1 MINYR
6 TIAVIKRELKE
17 KLLSKGF
24 IIMTIMLPLLMFGF
38 IGLQTFLMTFDGGER
53 QKIEIITESE
63 ELGKKLETELKDY
76 EFIKDS
82 SVVSSFITMDSGALT
97 SYLEI
102 RNDDLISESLSGIMF
117 IPDSALVNKKIY
129 YYSKAP
135 KSIRMLDRF
144 NGPINKVLVET
155 YFSTRDIPPE
165 ELQFARMNVDI
176 TKFKIS
182 EEEGIK
188 EEGFG
193 NLVLAYLFT
202 FLLYISLL
210 MMGSMMM
217 QSVIQEK
224 TNRIVEVLLSSVTS
238 RELLAGKIIGST
250 ITGVLQM
257 LIWLSPVIMLISTTW
272 FALPEELTL
281 DVTGEQILYLLIN
294 FLIGLA
300 TYLGLF
306 GTIGSIFDSPQDAQS
321 GMWPIMMLIIIPF
334 FISMSMIENPSN
346 PIAGIS
352 SMLPFASI
360 IVMPAKMTLVDV
372 PLWQFLVSIVV
383 NLATLILIFPVAGKI
398 YRVGLLW
405 TGKKPKWSEVIKWIK
420 YKY

>member
-6 TIAVIKRELKE
+6 TAAVIKRELKE

-24 IIMTIMLPLLMFGF
+24 IIMTIMLPLLMFGL
-38 IGLQTFLMTFDGGER
+38 IGIQTFLMSFEGGEKQR
-53 QKIEIITESE
+53 IEIVTESP
-63 ELGKKLETELKDY
+63 ELGEMLKTELSEYD
-76 EFIKDS
+76 FVKDS
-82 SVVSSFITMDSGALT
+82 TVVPVYLTMSTPAID

-102 RNDDLISESLSGIMF
+102 RNDDLISEALSGIMF
-117 IPDSALVNKKIY
+117 IPDSALVNKKVL

-144 NGPINKVLVET
+144 KGPINKVLVET

-193 NLVLAYLFT
+193 NLVLAYLFI

-238 RELLAGKIIGST
+238 KELLAGKIIGST
-250 ITGVLQM
+250 ITGVMQM
-257 LIWLSPVIMLISTTW
+257 IIWLSPVIMLISTTW
-272 FALPEELTL
+272 FALPKELTL
-281 DVTGEQILYLLIN
+281 DVTGAQILYLLIN
-294 FLIGLA
+294 FLLGLA
-300 TYLGLF
+300 TFLGLF
-306 GTIGSIFDSPQDAQS
+306 ATIGSIFDSPQDAQS

-334 FISMSMIENPSN
+334 FISMSMMENPAN
-346 PIAGIS
+346 PVAGIAAL
-352 SMLPFASI
+352 LPFASI
-360 IVMPAKMTLVDV
+360 IVMPAKMTLIDV
-372 PLWQFLVSIVV
+372 PAWQFAVSIIV
-383 NLATLILIFPVAGKI
+383 NLATLVFIFPLAGKI
-398 YRVGLLW
+398 YRVGILW
-405 TGKKPKWSEVIKWIK
+405 TGKKPKWSEVVKWIR